1 MSITFL
7 SNPIHLPEFFKFDR
21 EYLGKQESQNEDQ
34 KVFHKDTLEVSQL
47 SKNRE
52 NLKIFI
58 KCKGGHT
65 YMSKLRRLMNRLSH
79 GALTSVAALALTV
92 TATNMN
98 RCCWFIFG
106 QDKLPDNAKKLR
118 KF

>member
-1 MSITFL
+1 MQLCSWKCDVYSVKID
-7 SNPIHLPEFFKFDR
+7 FKERDADCR
-21 EYLGKQESQNEDQ
+21 
-34 KVFHKDTLEVSQL
+34 L
-47 SKNRE
+47 SKRNFGCAGYGIY
-52 NLKIFI
+52 LY
-58 KCKGGHT
+58 G
-65 YMSKLRRLMNRLSH
+65 
-79 GALTSVAALALTV
+79 VALTV

>member
-1 MSITFL
+1 M
-7 SNPIHLPEFFKFDR
+7 
-21 EYLGKQESQNEDQ
+21 
-34 KVFHKDTLEVSQL
+34 
-47 SKNRE
+47 
-52 NLKIFI
+52 
-58 KCKGGHT
+58 
-65 YMSKLRRLMNRLSH
+65 
-79 GALTSVAALALTV
+79 AALALTV

>member
-1 MSITFL
+1 
-7 SNPIHLPEFFKFDR
+7 
-21 EYLGKQESQNEDQ
+21 
-34 KVFHKDTLEVSQL
+34 
-47 SKNRE
+47 
-52 NLKIFI
+52 
-58 KCKGGHT
+58 
-65 YMSKLRRLMNRLSH
+65 MSKLRKVRNRLSH
-79 GALTSVAALALTV
+79 RALTIVAAHALTV

>member
-1 MSITFL
+1 
-7 SNPIHLPEFFKFDR
+7 
-21 EYLGKQESQNEDQ
+21 
-34 KVFHKDTLEVSQL
+34 
-47 SKNRE
+47 
-52 NLKIFI
+52 
-58 KCKGGHT
+58 
-65 YMSKLRRLMNRLSH
+65 MSKLRRLMNRLSH
-79 GALTSVAALALTV
+79 GALSSVEALALTV

>member
-1 MSITFL
+1 
-7 SNPIHLPEFFKFDR
+7 
-21 EYLGKQESQNEDQ
+21 
-34 KVFHKDTLEVSQL
+34 
-47 SKNRE
+47 
-52 NLKIFI
+52 
-58 KCKGGHT
+58 
-65 YMSKLRRLMNRLSH
+65 MSKLRRLMNRLSH

-118 KF
+118 KFSGGNRV